1 MSRQFSEYLCLRYM
15 LFDHLINP
23 GSPHQLGARCL
34 QSSKSI
40 ANVSFSSQ
48 CIFPFLFI
56 FVRLSP
62 MAERGDDITRKGRT
76 LWEALKKDP
85 VNHKDVR
92 DLLKDG
98 APPNFREPFYEVRK
112 VLIPICIPFI
122 ARLEF

>member
-1 MSRQFSEYLCLRYM
+1 
-15 LFDHLINP
+15 
-23 GSPHQLGARCL
+23 
-34 QSSKSI
+34 
-40 ANVSFSSQ
+40 
-48 CIFPFLFI
+48 
-56 FVRLSP
+56 

-112 VLIPICIPFI
+112 VLIPNCISFI